1 MSKMG
6 FGPGN
11 IDCDDVL
18 EELYVYMDEETDAAT
33 KNQIRQHLE
42 ACAPCLRQYG
52 LEQDVR
58 ALIARC
64 CGGDRAPGARCTSGC
79 ACGSPNYDRD
89 VPPEF
94 RAEYGPYTA
103 GSRPRR
109 VTWSA
114 ECFPAYSPAVIRLWP
129 CWPSTTPYRSP
140 ARGASGT

>member
-33 KNQIRQHLE
+33 RNQIRQHLE

-58 ALIARC
+58 ALIARS
-64 CGGDRAPGARCTSGC
+64 CGGDRAPVTLHERVRLRITELTIETSHRE
-79 ACGSPNYDRD
+79 Y
-89 VPPEF
+89 
-94 RAEYGPYTA
+94 RAE
-103 GSRPRR
+103 
-109 VTWSA
+109 
-114 ECFPAYSPAVIRLWP
+114 
-129 CWPSTTPYRSP
+129 
-140 ARGASGT
+140 